1 MSRGRR
7 NLKQGSLEGCPEP
20 LPGQILMRVVAM
32 RGSNVIEVEDADA
45 QKTLCMLPAKFHK
58 SMWIKRGNFVLV
70 DEGDREK
77 AREAGN
83 KVTGT
88 VAQVL
93 YDEHL
98 RELRKTSFWSPAFD
112 ATAKPSDSGADQ
124 TSTQFKQ
131 EANNKIDGDS
141 ESDEEEDDGLPPLEA
156 NMNRRH
162 AMSLVENSESDS
174 DDE

>member
-20 LPGQILMRVVAM
+20 QPGQVLMRVVAM

-77 AREAGN
+77 AKEAGN

-93 YDEHL
+93 YDEHI
-98 RELRKTSFWSPAFD
+98 RELRKTSFWSPSFD
-112 ATAKPSDSGADQ
+112 ATGKPSVSGADQ
-124 TSTQFKQ
+124 NSTEPKQ
-131 EANNKIDGDS
+131 EANKIDGDS
-141 ESDEEEDDGLPPLEA
+141 ESDEEEDGLPPLQA